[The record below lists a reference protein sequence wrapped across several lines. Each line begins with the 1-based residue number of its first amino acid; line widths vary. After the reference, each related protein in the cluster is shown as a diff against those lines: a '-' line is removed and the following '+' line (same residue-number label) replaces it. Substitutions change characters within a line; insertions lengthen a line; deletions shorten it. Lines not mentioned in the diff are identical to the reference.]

1 METSTKIQGGAMDP
15 VSAASRS
22 IEAVNDIL
30 QVTNQAANDAAEK
43 IMKVSVEMAVGAELG
58 KGQGVDL
65 SS

>member
-1 METSTKIQGGAMDP
+1 MDP